1 MTRRRA
7 LAPPSCVR
15 AYRTPAFRTPA
26 FRTLALRTLALAA
39 AALAVSSCAKGGASA
54 GGGGYGT
61 EAKPISF
68 AIISAESAN
77 NLAPLWTPVLEDLKH
92 DTGVVMKPF
101 FASNYSLSI
110 EAMRAH
116 KVQAA
121 WFPALS
127 SLEAARRAGGQVV
140 DRAVNNQGG
149 AYRSVLIVRKGSG
162 VTLDQVK
169 ACGRKLTFGLGDAK
183 STSGTLAPMA
193 YLFTPAGIDPATCFK
208 QVRSASHQANLLAVA
223 NGVLQVATNNTVGLL
238 FAQRENPDVAAK
250 VETIWTSPDL
260 PEAAIVVRPSDLDPA
275 VTAKIT
281 DFFAGYGKGAGPDG
295 ERRRK
300 ILDGLTYV
308 GFAKADNGYLL
319 PVRQMEASTDLAEAR
334 RGGDPGK
341 IREAQARYDAL
352 QGPNPAPIAPVAG
365 A

>member
-1 MTRRRA
+1 MTRRLSGPRPLRRLASRTILGAA
-7 LAPPSCVR
+7 L
-15 AYRTPAFRTPA
+15 
-26 FRTLALRTLALAA
+26 LLAA
-39 AALAVSSCAKGGASA
+39 ACSKGGGDA
-54 GGGGYGT
+54 GAQPFGT
-61 EAKPISF
+61 RAKPIAF

-77 NLAPLWTPVLEDLKH
+77 NLGPLWTPMLEDLRN

-140 DRAVNNQGG
+140 DKAVNNQGG
-149 AYRSVLIVRKGSG
+149 SYQSVLIVRRGSG
-162 VTLDQVK
+162 VTLDQVT
-169 ACGRKLTFGLGDAK
+169 ACGRKLTFGIGDAK
-183 STSGTLAPMA
+183 STSGTLAPLA
-193 YLFTPAGIDPATCFK
+193 YLFTPKGIDPATCFK

-238 FAQRENPDVAAK
+238 FAARENPDVARQ
-250 VETIWTSPDL
+250 VETIWTSPPL
-260 PEAAIVVRPSDLDPA
+260 PEAAIVVRPGDLDPA
-275 VTAKIT
+275 TVTRIA
-281 DFFAGYGKGAGPDG
+281 DFFAGYGKAPGPDQA
-295 ERRRK
+295 RRK
-300 ILDGLTYV
+300 AILDKLTYV
-308 GFAKADNGYLL
+308 GFARADNGYLL
-319 PVRQMEASTDLAEAR
+319 PVRRMEASNDLAEAR

-341 IREAQARYDAL
+341 IKDAQGRYDAL
-352 QGPNPAPIAPVAG
+352 SGPNPPPIAPVAG

>member
-1 MTRRRA
+1 MSRLTSPLR
-7 LAPPSCVR
+7 
-15 AYRTPAFRTPA
+15 
-26 FRTLALRTLALAA
+26 LALLGA
-39 AALAVSSCAKGGASA
+39 AALLAASCSKSGGGAGASA
-54 GGGGYGT
+54 GGFGT
-61 EAKPISF
+61 QAKPIAF

-77 NLAPLWTPVLEDLKH
+77 NLGPLWTPLLQDLQH

-140 DRAVNNQGG
+140 DKAVNNQGG
-149 AYRSVLIVRKGSG
+149 AYQSVLIVRKGSG
-162 VTLDQVK
+162 ITLDQVLS
-169 ACGRKLTFGLGDAK
+169 CGRKLTFGLGDAK
-183 STSGTLAPMA
+183 STSGTLAPLA
-193 YLFTPAGIDPATCFK
+193 FLFTPKGIDPATCFK

-238 FAQRENPDVAAK
+238 FARRENPDVAAK

-260 PEAAIVVRPSDLDPA
+260 PEAAIVVQPADLDPA
-275 VTAKIT
+275 TVTKIQ
-281 DFFAGYGKGAGPDG
+281 DFFASYGKTPGPDQAK
-295 ERRRK
+295 RRH
-300 ILDGLTYV
+300 ILEQLTYV

-319 PVRQMEASTDLAEAR
+319 PVRQMEASNDLAEAK

-341 IREAQARYDAL
+341 IKDAQARYDAL
-352 QGPNPAPIAPVAG
+352 QGANPPPITPVAG

>member
-1 MTRRRA
+1 MTRR
-7 LAPPSCVR
+7 LAP
-15 AYRTPAFRTPA
+15 
-26 FRTLALRTLALAA
+26 ALRLAGLGLAA
-39 AALAVSSCAKGGASA
+39 LLAASCAKGGP
-54 GGGGYGT
+54 GGAAAPFGT
-61 EAKPISF
+61 EAKPIAF

-77 NLAPLWTPVLEDLKH
+77 NMGPLWTPVLEDLRKE
-92 DTGVVMKPF
+92 TGVVMKPF

-140 DRAVNNQGG
+140 DRAVNNAGG
-149 AYRSVLIVRKGSG
+149 AYQSVLIVRRGSG
-162 VTLDQVK
+162 VTLDQVL

-183 STSGTLAPMA
+183 STSGTLAPLA
-193 YLFTPAGIDPATCFK
+193 YLFTPKGIDPATCFK

-238 FAQRENPDVAAK
+238 FARRENPDVADK

-260 PEAAIVVRPSDLDPA
+260 PEAAIVVRPDDLDPA
-275 VTAKIT
+275 TVTKIA
-281 DFFAGYGKGAGPDG
+281 DFFAGYGKAPGPDQA
-295 ERRRK
+295 RRK
-300 ILDGLTYV
+300 HVLDLMTYV
-308 GFAKADNGYLL
+308 GFDRADNGYLL
-319 PVRQMEASTDLAEAR
+319 PVRQMEASNDLAEAK

-341 IREAQARYDAL
+341 VREAQARYDAL
-352 QGPNPAPIAPVAG
+352 QGPKPPPIAPVAG
-365 A
+365 G

>member
-1 MTRRRA
+1 MIRRPLSLLAAGA
-7 LAPPSCVR
+7 LAL
-15 AYRTPAFRTPA
+15 T
-26 FRTLALRTLALAA
+26 AA
-39 AALAVSSCAKGGASA
+39 ACGKAGADVGGAF
-54 GGGGYGT
+54 GT
-61 EAKPISF
+61 DAKPIAF

-77 NLAPLWTPVLEDLKH
+77 NLGPLWTPMLEDLRH

-127 SLEAARRAGGQVV
+127 SLEAARRAGGEVV

-149 AYRSVLIVRKGSG
+149 SYRSVLIVRHGSG
-162 VTLDQVK
+162 ITLDQVT
-169 ACGRKLTFGLGDAK
+169 ACGRRLTFGLGDAK

-193 YLFTPAGIDPATCFK
+193 YLFTPRGIDPATCFK

-223 NGVLQVATNNTVGLL
+223 NGVLEVATNNTVGLL

-250 VETIWTSPDL
+250 IETIWTSPDL
-260 PEAAIVVRPSDLDPA
+260 PEAAIVVHPSDLDA
-275 VTAKIT
+275 ATVTKIA
-281 DFFAGYGKGAGPDG
+281 DFFAGYGKAPGPDQA
-295 ERRRK
+295 RRK
-300 ILDGLTYV
+300 HILDQLTYI

-319 PVRQMEASTDLAEAR
+319 PVRQMEASTDLAEAK

-341 IREAQARYDAL
+341 VKDAQARYDAL
-352 QGPNPAPIAPVAG
+352 NGPNPPPIAPIAG
-365 A
+365 G